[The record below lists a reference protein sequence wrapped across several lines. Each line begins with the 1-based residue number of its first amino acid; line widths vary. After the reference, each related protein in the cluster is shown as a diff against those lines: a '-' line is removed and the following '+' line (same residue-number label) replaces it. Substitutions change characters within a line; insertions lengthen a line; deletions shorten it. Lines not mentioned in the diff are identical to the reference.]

1 MLSWFN
7 AVILWWCEPWNLLS
21 GIMSIIALIGTFM
34 NAERNKIGFIF
45 WLVSNL
51 YMAVRFFIIAEYAQ
65 AILFLIYFILAI
77 KGLFVWT
84 KKESSDIIKL

>member
-1 MLSWFN
+1 MLNWLN
-7 AVILWWCEPWNLLS
+7 AIVLWWCQPWNLLS

-45 WLVSNL
+45 WLVSDL

>member
-1 MLSWFN
+1 MLNWLN
-7 AVILWWCEPWNLLS
+7 AIVLWWCQPWNLLS